1 MAKIE
6 IKAVKNG
13 PYLVIVDGEV
23 KAALCRCGASRKK
36 PFCDG
41 SHARIGFQAEEAEA
55 FSMEIKG

>member
-1 MAKIE
+1 MARVV

-13 PYLVIVDGEV
+13 PYLVIVDDEV

-41 SHARIGFQAEEAEA
+41 SHAKIGFQAEEAEA
-55 FSMEIKG
+55 FSVEA